1 MEKQTLL
8 LNTFSSKL
16 NFEIQLMIGIIIFN
30 LDLKMHLS
38 NGESDCGENDS
49 SLRGSDSDE
58 HCALAELLGLFHN
71 IENAKDQ
78 IRERILP

>member
-1 MEKQTLL
+1 
-8 LNTFSSKL
+8 
-16 NFEIQLMIGIIIFN
+16 MIGIIIFN

-58 HCALAELLGLFHN
+58 RCALAELLVLSHN

-78 IRERILP
+78 IRERILLRGVAVCQGVEQVLTLCYRS